1 MICFYHRIFFSLS
14 NYNTR
19 TLYFN
24 LTDFSIFSNVW
35 IHIHR
40 SSNDQ
45 SINQKTTPTMA
56 GDRRWPGVKA
66 LDNLTWGTLFTWG
79 KKGVGWIMT
88 NDVLCFKDLTTG
100 YPIKSRR
107 DYTGPK
113 KWTALNLVYKYGAST
128 WSHHKTLSFGL
139 PLGLPLLL
147 RIYALTLDL
156 PWPSPV
162 TTRL

>member
-1 MICFYHRIFFSLS
+1 MIFIIDMYFDIYNWYVLFINDMFYHRIFFSLS
-14 NYNTR
+14 NYNWLC

-24 LTDFSIFSNVW
+24 PTDFSIFSNVW

-40 SSNDQ
+40 STNDQ

-88 NDVLCFKDLTTG
+88 NDVLCF
-100 YPIKSRR
+100 YP
-107 DYTGPK
+107 G
-113 KWTALNLVYKYGAST
+113 
-128 WSHHKTLSFGL
+128 TLSNH
-139 PLGLPLLL
+139 
-147 RIYALTLDL
+147 D
-156 PWPSPV
+156 V
-162 TTRL
+162 TIQGRKKNRLESRL